1 MVLAL
6 LVTFCSYTQLQI
18 ALAQAL
24 DFAIACRCCYAQL
37 LSVNFPTKHKK
48 KENNNFLR
56 WGAVGV
62 NNFYRFNL
70 FVCIMCVYLHH
81 TIMRRFNF
89 FIEQKWIDRIKR
101 DMKKHG
107 FTSVSSFIRHII
119 IKFFDKNI

>member
-1 MVLAL
+1 MAS
-6 LVTFCSYTQLQI
+6 TKFQI
-18 ALAQAL
+18 MHKTSLP
-24 DFAIACRCCYAQL
+24 FL
-37 LSVNFPTKHKK
+37 LSFKVLLCTVASSELSYEAQK

-56 WGAVGV
+56 WVAVGV
-62 NNFYRFNL
+62 NNFYRINL

-89 FIEQKWIDRIKR
+89 FIEQKWVDRIKR